1 MTIAISVIILRI
13 FMLFG
18 AIFKPF
24 PRYFHAH
31 MMIMFVVINTYI
43 EYPNTYII
51 FKLFEWIFECLF
63 EWLGKRYLPIV
74 LA

>member
-1 MTIAISVIILRI
+1 MYIITTMTIAISVIILRI

-51 FKLFEWIFECLF
+51 FKLFE
-63 EWLGKRYLPIV
+63 
-74 LA
+74 